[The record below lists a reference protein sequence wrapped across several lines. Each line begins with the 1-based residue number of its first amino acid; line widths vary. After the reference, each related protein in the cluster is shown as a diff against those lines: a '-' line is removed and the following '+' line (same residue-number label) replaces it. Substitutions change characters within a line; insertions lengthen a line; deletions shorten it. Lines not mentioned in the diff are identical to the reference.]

1 MEHTKREVKI
11 TWGNSDWRDGS
22 VVKSTCCSSWGPRF
36 SSQHLHGSSQPS
48 ISAIPATLRPLLV
61 SRDPRVIQTDKIL
74 KQEQS
79 NKKPLTSYTVTQN
92 RAGLSVSQS
101 ALAGLFQT
109 NSKKSWRLLSSKSS
123 QLDAEARWPQV
134 RGQCGLQ
141 VKADLRSLVRACFQ
155 KKKNHLETRSSQ
167 YTLLS
172 ASVFLPCFNFSTF
185 LIFRWT

>member
-1 MEHTKREVKI
+1 MGGPESPMCGAHWLL
-11 TWGNSDWRDGS
+11 WGLG
-22 VVKSTCCSSWGPRF
+22 F

-155 KKKNHLETRSSQ
+155 KKKIIWRQGAVSTLFSQ
-167 YTLLS
+167 PLYSYHVLTS
-172 ASVFLPCFNFSTF
+172 ALFLY
-185 LIFRWT
+185 LGEHR